1 MRFVSRVLVSLMGA
15 AAVVVAQE
23 NSPAAKPPKDARGGL
38 RFVDTSEITIVGVDV
53 SVSDGKTPV
62 LGLGP
67 EDFEVF
73 QDGKRQQITNF
84 SAYHTAPEAVG
95 AATAVRAPL
104 ATVVPSPHPTSVP
117 PAVARQPRFLAIYVD
132 NENIMP
138 QNRNRIMGQVI
149 EFVQQHLQPPD
160 RVMVASYQR
169 SLKIQQTF
177 TSDPDEVADA
187 LRKMRRFTGART
199 DLVSSRRQIQDYIVE
214 NGDRPETLYR
224 AYDRV
229 EAFAKEQRNNLMF
242 TVGAFKELVA
252 MMSGL
257 PGKKSILYLSD
268 GLPMSPGMELFFEI
282 QDRYR
287 QPMAVSHA
295 RDYESS
301 DLFRSLVTTATASGV
316 TLYAI
321 DGRGLDSELGIEAEN
336 RTSRSSLG
344 SAMAVSNYQDS
355 LLFMVDQTGG
365 MAILNANDATDGLA
379 RIAND
384 LETYYSLGYRLVPSG
399 DDRRHRVEVRVKGK
413 PKLKLNY
420 KESFIEK
427 SLAGRIADRVMS
439 GLTFDLDDNP
449 LGIELSASVAAP
461 ADNNRWTLPVSI
473 SIPLDRIA
481 LIPDRDELVGY
492 VVVYYAARDDEG
504 KQSDL
509 QQVEHQIRMTPKEY
523 ESRLKEPTTFTASL
537 LLESGVY
544 NISVGVRDQLTNQAG
559 YAKMRQSVHPEGR

>member
-1 MRFVSRVLVSLMGA
+1 MGFVSRVLVSLLTTA
-15 AAVVVAQE
+15 AIVAAQE
-23 NSPAAKPPKDARGGL
+23 NSPAPKPPKDARGGL
-38 RFVDTSEITIVGVDV
+38 RFIDTSEITIVSVDV
-53 SVSDGKTPV
+53 SVSDGKTPL

-67 EDFEVF
+67 ENFEVF
-73 QDGKRQQITNF
+73 QDGKLQQITNF
-84 SAYHTAPEAVG
+84 SAYLTASQESATPTAVPTPVATAAPEP
-95 AATAVRAPL
+95 AP
-104 ATVVPSPHPTSVP
+104 ASVQP
-117 PAVARQPRFLAIYVD
+117 GVARQPRFLAIYVD
-132 NENIMP
+132 NENILP

-149 EFVQQHLQPPD
+149 EFVQQHLRPPD

-187 LRKMRRFTGART
+187 LRKMRRFTGAGT
-199 DLVSSRRQIQDYIVE
+199 DLASTRKQIQDFIVE
-214 NGDRPETLYR
+214 NGDQAETLYQ

-229 EAFAKEQRNNLMF
+229 ESFAKEQHNNLMF
-242 TVGAFKELVA
+242 TVGSFKELVA

-287 QPMAVSHA
+287 QPMAVSRA

-301 DLFRSLVTTATASGV
+301 DLFRSLVTAATASGV
-316 TLYAI
+316 TIYTI
-321 DGRGLDSELGIEAEN
+321 DARGLGSELGMEAES
-336 RTSRSSLG
+336 RTSRSVMG
-344 SAMAVSNYQDS
+344 SAVALTNYQDS
-355 LLFMVDQTGG
+355 LIYMADQTGG
-365 MAILNANDATDGLA
+365 LAVLNANNATDGLN

-384 LETYYSLGYRLVPSG
+384 IGTYYSLGYRLVPAG
-399 DDRRHRVEVRVKGK
+399 DDRRHRVEVRVKGR

-420 KESFIEK
+420 KASFIEK

-449 LGIELSASVAAP
+449 LGIELSASVPAP

-473 SIPLDRIA
+473 SIPLERIA

-509 QQVEHQIRMTPKEY
+509 QQVEHQIRMTPEEY
-523 ESRLKEPTTFTASL
+523 ESRRREPTTFTASL
-537 LLESGVY
+537 LLEPGIY
-544 NISVGVRDQLTNQAG
+544 RISVGVRDQLTNQAG
-559 YAKMRQSVHPEGR
+559 YARMRQSVYPEGR